1 MINGHFNQSLCPASG
16 CSAAAVHKAVKSG
29 RIKTEQ
35 DGTIDV
41 ARADRQWAG
50 QYRPS
55 KQRVTPQ
62 APAPQPKSASNE
74 EDVAGMRSVRQTL
87 RESGQSTSGMSTF
100 EQAKTAH
107 EIAKAHLARLQL
119 QEKRGE
125 LINKAKNHR
134 SNSGWHGKYAMPGLL
149 AVADFRATCSRLGVD
164 EHKMHTSLE
173 RYVRDHLTEL
183 GDVKPPKFD

>member
-1 MINGHFNQSLCPASG
+1 MGISIRAYARHRGV
-16 CSAAAVHKAVKSG
+16 SAAAVHKAVKSG

-41 ARADRQWAG
+41 AKADRQWQANTD
-50 QYRPS
+50 PS

-62 APAPQPKSASNE
+62 APALQPKPASNK

-125 LINKAKNHR
+125 LINKAKTTAQIFR
-134 SNSGWHGKYAMPGLL
+134 L
-149 AVADFRATCSRLGVD
+149 AREIRDAWLNWPSRISAQLAADLGVD